1 MTEQKKETKALD
13 DIRVL
18 DLAGLSGLYC
28 TKLLADLGA
37 DVIKIEPPGGDQTR
51 HIGPFYH
58 DEPHPER
65 SLYFFHFNTNKR
77 SITLNLET
85 MDGQDILKKLI
96 LTADILVETF
106 APGHL
111 DSMGLGYPVLK
122 GINPRLILV
131 SVTGF
136 GQTGP
141 YKDFEASDI
150 IGLALGGLLYTMGFP
165 EDPPTSLGASQ
176 GYHMASANA
185 VIGALMALYNRDI
198 TGEGQW
204 VDVAMQGAVLRMTE
218 RAPLIYW
225 LSKSYRKRSGL
236 EYYRGM
242 RDIFPCKDGRI
253 VCSAL
258 GGSGAEAMLDW
269 MESEGMAADL
279 RDAKYEVVLSLMM
292 TGSPYG
298 KGSQQRVRIDVGA
311 AKLQDYLEELRHI
324 EEVWEAFLMTHTK
337 EELFVGAQNR
347 GVRLMP
353 LNDARDVVED
363 IGLKA
368 RNYFVNIEHP
378 ELGVTI
384 KYPGAPYRL
393 SETPWEISK
402 RAPLC
407 GEHNMMIYEKEL
419 GFTKDQLS
427 VLKAANV
434 I

>member
-1 MTEQKKETKALD
+1 MHTQNKNVKALD

-18 DLAGLSGLYC
+18 DLAGPSGFYC

-37 DVIKIEPPGGDQTR
+37 DVIKIEPPGGDHSR

-58 DEPHPER
+58 DEPHPEK
-65 SLYFFHFNTNKR
+65 SLYFFHYNTNKR
-77 SITLNLET
+77 SITLNIET
-85 MDGQDILKKLI
+85 QDGRDIFKKLVQTSDILI
-96 LTADILVETF
+96 ETF
-106 APGHL
+106 TPNYL
-111 DSMGLGYPVLK
+111 DSIGLGYPVLEQ
-122 GINPRLILV
+122 INPKLIMV
-131 SVTGF
+131 SITGF

-150 IGLALGGLLYTMGFP
+150 IGLATGGLLYTMGFP

-185 VIGALMALYNRDI
+185 AIGALIALYSREI

-225 LSKSYRKRSGL
+225 LTGAYRQRSGL

-258 GGSGAEAMLDW
+258 GGSGADVMLDW
-269 MESEGMAADL
+269 MESEGMVADL
-279 RDAKYEVVLSLMM
+279 RDEKYNVVLAIMT

-298 KGSQQRVRIDVGA
+298 GGSQQRVRIDVGT
-311 AKLQDYLEELRHI
+311 AKLQDYPDEVRHI
-324 EEVWEAFLMTHTK
+324 EEVWERFLMTHTK
-337 EELFVGAQNR
+337 EELFTGAQNR
-347 GVRLMP
+347 GVKLMP
-353 LNDARDVVED
+353 LNNARDIVED
-363 IGLKA
+363 IGLKE
-368 RNYFVNIEHP
+368 RNYFAYVEHP
-378 ELGVTI
+378 ELGETI
-384 KYPGAPYRL
+384 QYPGAPYRF
-393 SETPWEISK
+393 SETPWQISK

-419 GFTKDQLS
+419 GFTREQLS
-427 VLKAANV
+427 LLKASNV

>member
-1 MTEQKKETKALD
+1 MNKQKKNVRALD

-18 DLAGLSGLYC
+18 DLSGSLGLYC

-37 DVIKIEPPGGDQTR
+37 DVIRIEPPGGDQTR

-58 DEPHPER
+58 DEPNPEK
-65 SLYFFHFNTNKR
+65 SLYFYHYNTNKR
-77 SITLNLET
+77 SITLDIRT
-85 MDGQDILKKLI
+85 SDGQEILKKLI
-96 LTADILVETF
+96 PAADIVVETF
-106 APGHL
+106 APGYL
-111 DSMGLGYPVLK
+111 DSIGLGYPILEQL
-122 GINPRLILV
+122 NPKIILV
-131 SVTGF
+131 SITGF

-141 YKDFEASDI
+141 YKEFEASDI
-150 IGLALGGLLYTMGFP
+150 VGLATGGLLYTMGFP

-185 VIGALMALYNRDI
+185 AIGTLMALYNRDF

-225 LSKSYRKRSGL
+225 LTGAYRQRSGL

-258 GGSGAEAMLDW
+258 GGSGADVMLDW
-269 MESEGMAADL
+269 MASEGMAADL
-279 RDAKYEVVLSLMM
+279 RDGKYDVVLAIMT

-298 KGSQQRVRIDVGA
+298 KGSQQRVRIDVGT
-311 AKLQDYLEELRHI
+311 AKLQDFPEEVRHI

-337 EELFVGAQNR
+337 EELFTGAQNR
-347 GVRLMP
+347 GVKLMP
-353 LNDARDVVED
+353 LNDAKDIVED
-363 IGLKA
+363 IGLKE
-368 RNYFVNIEHP
+368 RSYFVDVEHP
-378 ELGVTI
+378 ELGETLR
-384 KYPGAPYRL
+384 YPGAPYRF
-393 SETPWEISK
+393 SETLWQISK
-402 RAPLC
+402 RAPQC
-407 GEHNMMIYEKEL
+407 GEHNIDIYEKEL
-419 GFTKDQLS
+419 GFTKEQLS
-427 VLKAANV
+427 ILKAANV